1 MILAI
6 FADALGYCYTSHPL
20 IRKALERIFRS
31 VVPLRSMLGYSAG
44 IMPSIWTSS
53 YPHDHGYWAEWV
65 LKSDYV
71 PRLLRIRRTQW
82 ILRCLFLYGV
92 KTSMLLLHKRSSLA
106 PAIPTAITKVFS
118 CRNFDVTTPF
128 ILKAPPSLFWVLQEN
143 GIRYR
148 YYCCRKIEDLVLPKD
163 ERADIIIFHLGEL
176 DGLGHSLGPE
186 SNQLAH
192 RILHLLDRVEA
203 LAKKADSL
211 CLFSDHGMF
220 PIKRRV
226 DLLAVLEKIS
236 PKLGLDY
243 LVFLD
248 ATMARFWFFSN
259 QARTEIMST
268 LSKLPCGHFL
278 TSLERDNNGLNF
290 ETDTYGQEIYLVN
303 PSVEI
308 FPNFFHPLYKGFF
321 KGLHGYTASALNS
334 WAMFATTLDLQ
345 STTGSVLDISPTF
358 LQLLKISSQQEWKGK
373 SLIN

>member
-1 MILAI
+1 MLIAI
-6 FADALGYCYTSHPL
+6 FADALGYCYTRYPL
-20 IRKALERIFRS
+20 IQKALERTFPS

-82 ILRCLFLYGV
+82 IMRCLFLYGV
-92 KTSMLLLHKRSSLA
+92 KTGMLFLTNRSSLN
-106 PAIPTAITKVFS
+106 PALPTAITKVFS

-128 ILKAPPSLFWVLQEN
+128 ILKAPPSLFWILQEYD
-143 GIRYR
+143 IRYR
-148 YYCCRKIEDLVLPKD
+148 YCCCRKIEDLVLPKD
-163 ERADIIIFHLGEL
+163 ERTDIIIYHLGEL
-176 DGLGHSLGPE
+176 DGLGHSLGPK
-186 SNQLAH
+186 SDQLVH
-192 RILHLLDRVEA
+192 RILTLLDRVDA
-203 LAKKADSL
+203 LAKKADGL

-220 PIKRRV
+220 PIKRRI
-226 DLLAVLEKIS
+226 DLLAVLETLS

-259 QARTEIMST
+259 QARTEIMSS
-268 LSKLPCGHFL
+268 LSDLTYGHFL
-278 TSLERDNNGLNF
+278 TSTERDDNGLNF
-290 ETDTYGQEIYLVN
+290 NTEIYGQEIYLVN

-321 KGLHGYTASALNS
+321 KGLHGYTASALSS
-334 WAMFATTLDLQ
+334 WAMFATTLNLQ
-345 STTGSVLDISPTF
+345 STTGSVLDISPTI
-358 LQLLKISSQQEWKGK
+358 LQLLNVSSQQEWKGK